1 MLIDWFTVGAQVLNF
16 LILVWL
22 LKRFLYKPILN
33 AIDAR
38 EKQIATELANA
49 EAKKADAQKEH
60 DEFEKKNQV
69 FDDERGSMLAKAKQ
83 DAQAEHDRLI
93 NEAKKDADSVRVEQA
108 TVLKNDQTRLS
119 SEITQLGKREV
130 FAIARKTLGDPA
142 TVSLEER
149 MGEVFTRRLQEM
161 QGKSKDD
168 MGAAIRASSEPI
180 LVRSVFDM
188 PEEQKAAIRNAVNET
203 FSVNARLL
211 FETSGDAV
219 CGIELSSNGQK
230 VGWNITEYL
239 AALGE
244 KVGALLEAQGPTITK
259 AEPQLAP
266 TGAQ

>member
-1 MLIDWFTVGAQVLNF
+1 
-16 LILVWL
+16 
-22 LKRFLYKPILN
+22 
-33 AIDAR
+33 
-38 EKQIATELANA
+38 
-49 EAKKADAQKEH
+49 
-60 DEFEKKNQV
+60 
-69 FDDERGSMLAKAKQ
+69 
-83 DAQAEHDRLI
+83 
-93 NEAKKDADSVRVEQA
+93 
-108 TVLKNDQTRLS
+108 
-119 SEITQLGKREV
+119 
-130 FAIARKTLGDPA
+130 
-142 TVSLEER
+142 VSLEER

-203 FSVNARLL
+203 FSVNAQLL